1 MLKKVK
7 NWLGIEGVKVELK
20 VPAEVKQASGQISGT
35 VQLSSMNAQTVTS
48 LHLKLIEKYTR
59 GRRKSKRVD
68 EYLLAEKE
76 INVLLEVPADNT
88 VDYEFVM
95 NFELIQSRIDELEGR
110 NFLIRGIAKAAK
122 AIKSVESEYRLEIEA
137 DVVGTALNPF
147 DKKIIDLI

>member
-20 VPAEVKQASGQISGT
+20 IPEEIRQDSGQITGS
-35 VQLSSMNAQTVTS
+35 VQFSSMNAQTVTS
-48 LHLKLIEKYTR
+48 LHIKFIEKYTR

-76 INVLLEVPADNT
+76 INVLLEVPADNAI
-88 VDYEFVM
+88 DYHFVM
-95 NFELIQSRIDELEGR
+95 DFEIIKSSMDALEAR
-110 NFLIRGIAKAAK
+110 NFLTRGLAKAAK
-122 AIKSVESEYRLEIEA
+122 AIKSVHSEYRLEIEA

-147 DKKIIDLI
+147 DKKTIVLI